1 MGLEWSRT
9 WGSKTTLKLLYHGK
23 PLVADCHP
31 NLGLSVSLCRIMRC
45 FGSMM
50 VDGWCWHLRAIV
62 FLAAA
67 VSLAKM
73 GMLPNTWQGAS
84 PFNYEN
90 DGVPVALNLR
100 TIGLIWYSSLIQQ
113 SYCYSTDCCDPIW
126 VQIWPRFHPPGL
138 RFRQNLPQQG
148 FDSSFTQCIG
158 FLMDFSHQNIA
169 ISLFQCILR
178 IPWCMDCMDVS
189 GGLFSCCT
197 LTVAKRFDI
206 LQVPTSLRSY
216 PLRSP
221 WWCPCRHS
229 AHSMVEYADGV
240 RILWS
245 TTVRILNTTAFL
257 IRQSQLTI
265 WCGLGDF
272 STSLDTLQSRYQLT
286 YSDLS
291 PFV

>member
-1 MGLEWSRT
+1 
-9 WGSKTTLKLLYHGK
+9 
-23 PLVADCHP
+23 
-31 NLGLSVSLCRIMRC
+31 MRC

-84 PFNYEN
+84 PFNYDN

-100 TIGLIWYSSLIQQ
+100 TIGDLYDIIPWNSK
-113 SYCYSTDCCDPIW
+113 STDSCDPIW

-148 FDSSFTQCIG
+148 FDSSFTQCIW

-178 IPWCMDCMDVS
+178 IPWCMDCMDVFGGTALMLHPNCSKAVWHSS
-189 GGLFSCCT
+189 GANIFEILSSPITVVMSLPPQCT
-197 LTVAKRFDI
+197 FHGRVCWWSADFMEYHSENPEYHSFPDPAK
-206 LQVPTSLRSY
+206 PTY
-216 PLRSP
+216 
-221 WWCPCRHS
+221 H
-229 AHSMVEYADGV
+229 
-240 RILWS
+240 
-245 TTVRILNTTAFL
+245 
-257 IRQSQLTI
+257 
-265 WCGLGDF
+265 
-272 STSLDTLQSRYQLT
+272 
-286 YSDLS
+286 
-291 PFV
+291 